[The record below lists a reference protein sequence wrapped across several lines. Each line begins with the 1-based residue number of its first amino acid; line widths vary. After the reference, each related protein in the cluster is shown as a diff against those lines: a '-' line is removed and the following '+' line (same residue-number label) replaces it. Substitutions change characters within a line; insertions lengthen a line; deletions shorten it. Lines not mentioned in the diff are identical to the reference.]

1 MSQVKKI
8 SILLLCILWM
18 GWVPQPIQAT
28 DTPFPAVTAPYAFV
42 QNQETGRIL
51 YAKNAQ
57 TPVPMASTT
66 KIMTAIIIAQNCSLS
81 ETVTVSAQA
90 AGTTGST
97 MHLAKGEQIT
107 VRALLY
113 GLLLVSGN
121 DAAVALAEHL
131 TGSVEDFCILMNA
144 KGDELGL
151 TNTHFTSPHG
161 LDHPDHYTTAADL
174 GKIAQTFTQ
183 DPLLSDICNTKLIT
197 IEGHTM
203 TNTNPL
209 LGISPYVSGIK
220 TGYTGNAGYC
230 LVLRAEYQGASY
242 IIVLLGCPTSK
253 DRKRDAYRITNYV
266 VEQYRLYDLYPKG
279 SVVGSV
285 RVLDGKMSEVD
296 AVLPKKIQCLLKAEE
311 HNKVK
316 GIFTPLKD
324 TVQAPLYHDQI
335 VGTFQLYVGTEC
347 IHEGPVN
354 PFMTVEKKRFW
365 DAVLEVL
372 TAWVYLF

>member
-1 MSQVKKI
+1 MNQVKKI
-8 SILLLCILWM
+8 WIFLLCTVWM
-18 GWVPQPIQAT
+18 STQIQPVLAT
-28 DTPFPAVTAPYAFV
+28 SDPFPTVSAPYAFV

-51 YAKNAQ
+51 YQKNAQ

-66 KIMTAIIIAQNCSLS
+66 KIMTAILVSENCSLS
-81 ETVTVSAQA
+81 EIVTVSAQA
-90 AGTTGST
+90 AETTGST

-121 DAAVALAEHL
+121 DAAVALAEHIS
-131 TGSVEDFCILMNA
+131 GSVEDFCVLMNA
-144 KGDELGL
+144 KSAALEL

-174 GKIAQTFTQ
+174 GKMAQLFSK

-209 LGISPYVSGIK
+209 LGVSPYVYGIK

-230 LVLRAEYQGASY
+230 LVLRAEHQGASY

-253 DRKRDAYRITNYV
+253 DRRRDAFNATNYV

-279 SVVGSV
+279 YVVGS
-285 RVLDGKMSEVD
+285 LDIGAGKMVKTD
-296 AVLPKKIQCLLKAEE
+296 AVLPNKIQCVLQAEE
-311 HNKVK
+311 RNQVK
-316 GIFTPLKD
+316 SIFTPIQGP
-324 TVQAPLYHDQI
+324 VQAPLRHDQTI
-335 VGTFQLYVGTEC
+335 GIFRLYVGSEC
-347 IHEGPVN
+347 IYEGDVN
-354 PFMTVEKKRFW
+354 PFMNVDRRSFL
-365 DAVLEVL
+365 DAILEVL